1 MAKFFR
7 FPWATAGDKTA
18 VPDVTDVS
26 GFVSYQQGYGADYQ
40 RDPSSDPLA
49 KRIERNKMNQ
59 VFADITDNLRHY
71 QIHTFPEYITS
82 ADNGGTP
89 FAYDINSVV
98 RFDPGTGY
106 KLYQNTTAG
115 NTAAPNVSGWNV
127 FTLTSEALNFIKPV
141 LGAALFTKVNA
152 YSISIPI
159 GTKVL
164 VGDTLVSVTSLVT
177 LSLNVARVGGL
188 DTGAKAAGTDYSV
201 YALSTGS
208 FIISAS
214 KTVPVGYTTLNS
226 KRIGGF
232 HYGVI
237 PEAFTAINN
246 ITASDATK
254 IAGINSYS
262 FWDLKF
268 RPVCD
273 PSGMVFIFGRWY
285 DIYLTNTDHHLYGT
299 SAAGKTIAGG
309 TISNGRNYPKIP
321 LFYGGDGTTTY
332 GTFTWFEAAEV
343 GKAYSKD
350 MISYSEFV
358 AIAYGVLEASS
369 ASTADTG
376 ITQHLANY
384 TSKFGICMATG
395 CQWIWSKDVFSD
407 TSGTYVWQAVTEGRG
422 SVYSVGNNPKAA
434 VFGGLL
440 DHTTNSGSR
449 SSGWSLYVWNTYW
462 YIGCRFACSHLSLA

>member
-1 MAKFFR
+1 MAKFIR
-7 FPWATAGDKTA
+7 FPWATTGDKTA
-18 VPDVTDVS
+18 VPDETDVT
-26 GFVSYQQGYGADYQ
+26 GLVSYQQGYGADYA
-40 RDPSSDPLA
+40 RDPASDPLA
-49 KRIERNKMNQ
+49 KRIERDKMNQ
-59 VFADITDNLRHY
+59 VLADITDNIRHY
-71 QIHTFPEYITS
+71 QTNTFPEFIAA
-82 ADNGGTP
+82 ADNGGVA
-89 FAYDINSVV
+89 FAYDVDTIV
-98 RFDPGTGY
+98 RYNDGSGY
-106 KLYQNTTAG
+106 KLYQNTVAANTNLPTGAG
-115 NTAAPNVSGWNV
+115 WII
-127 FTLTSEALNFIKPV
+127 FTLTSEALNFITPV
-141 LGAALFTKVNA
+141 AQQALFSKVNA

-164 VGDTLVSVTSLVT
+164 IGTTLVQVTSLVT
-177 LSLNVARVGGL
+177 LSLNVSGVGGL
-188 DTGAKAAGTDYSV
+188 DTGAKTAGTDYSV
-201 YALSTGS
+201 YALNTGN
-208 FIISAS
+208 FIISAN
-214 KTVPVGYTTLNS
+214 KTNPSGYTTVNS
-226 KRIGGF
+226 KKIGGF

-273 PSGMVFIFGRWY
+273 PSGMVYIFGRWY
-285 DIYLTNTDHHLYGT
+285 DIYLTNVDHHLYGT

-343 GKAYSKD
+343 GKAYNKD
-350 MISYSEFV
+350 MITYSEFV

-407 TSGTYVWQAVTEGRG
+407 TSGTYTWQAVTEGRG
-422 SVYSVGNNPKAA
+422 SVYSVGNNPKVALYG
-434 VFGGLL
+434 GGLGGTS
-440 DHTTNSGSR
+440 DSGSR
-449 SSGWSLYVWNTYW
+449 SSNWGNYVWATSW
-462 YIGCRFACSHLSLA
+462 HIGCRFACSHLALA